1 MAASPA
7 RERECRLVLQ
17 ADAGGLGIVEHDRHQ
32 LLQLAVH
39 QREVI
44 AATPGHEDQA
54 AALLLDEALDQPGVL
69 RAQLPLAD
77 ADVAKK
83 NHVVAREH
91 FAGTGEG
98 GEVVAP
104 AAGADVRV
112 KQQAAQVHAGI
123 AGEGVSQ
130 VTVFPARL
138 RIDNQHGQLDHAHG
152 DVKRRRVVVAQPF
165 VRLHRELQPQV
176 ELADLARVPHDRV
189 GEPAVR
195 REGDFLG
202 GQLLRALHE
211 AHLGGDIA
219 RQVTLHRVRDGDL
232 LAEQAVRRRGDFLH
246 REVGDR
252 FVLPGDDAVNRD
264 ALVAVARG
272 DADRRR
278 AKVPVAIAQQQHR
291 LEVALLLEHRAKRA
305 AQVGADLPRLAKRV
319 RRAQVRRRGE
329 CTDQHFGA
337 GLLEG
342 RPKRASVLRID
353 PGAACDDV
361 VGADDVTRLHAP
373 RGVGEDRDLR
383 RIGALYF
390 PYKLRAKQREC
401 QHRHRH
407 ESQRLEQGDFA
418 ATAVA
423 LPVAPAKP
431 RGQCHHAD
439 PGEDDDRR
447 SCERPV
453 THAASGWG
461 LSGAASAIELG
472 RMSHASTSSASS
484 IRSRNSRQI
493 SPCNAVS
500 SRCAWNS

>member
-1 MAASPA
+1 MRHPAGDLAPKAVMKLVLDAAPPTPRAVGAHEQHLAATGAADGQQRDAAKLISQLRVHGEHLAAGPAFDHAGGPVKTGEHFPNLVVHHFVGVEACEQMAASA
-7 RERECRLVLQ
+7 VREREHRLVLQ
-17 ADAGGLGIVEHDRHQ
+17 ADAGGLGVVEHDRHQ

-44 AATPGHEDQA
+44 AAPPRHEDQP
-54 AALLLDEALDQPGVL
+54 AALLLDEALDQLGVFL
-69 RAQLPLAD
+69 AQLPFAD
-77 ADVAKK
+77 ADVAEK
-83 NHVVAREH
+83 NHVVTRQH
-91 FAGTGEG
+91 FARTGEG

-104 AAGADVRV
+104 AAGADVWV
-112 KQQAAQVHAGI
+112 KQHAAQVHTGV

-130 VTVFPARL
+130 EAVFPARL
-138 RIDNQHGQLDHAHG
+138 RIDDQHSQLDHAHG
-152 DVKRRRVVVAQPF
+152 DVKRRRVIVAQPL
-165 VRLHRELQPQV
+165 VRLDRELQPQV

-189 GEPAVR
+189 VEPAVR
-195 REGDFLG
+195 REGHFLG

-211 AHLGGDIA
+211 AHLGGDVA

-329 CTDQHFGA
+329 CTDQHLGA
-337 GLLEG
+337 GLLER
-342 RPKRASVLRID
+342 RPERALVLRID

-390 PYKLRAKQREC
+390 PDKLRAKQRER

-407 ESQRLEQGDFA
+407 ES
-418 ATAVA
+418 
-423 LPVAPAKP
+423 
-431 RGQCHHAD
+431 
-439 PGEDDDRR
+439 
-447 SCERPV
+447 
-453 THAASGWG
+453 
-461 LSGAASAIELG
+461 
-472 RMSHASTSSASS
+472 
-484 IRSRNSRQI
+484 
-493 SPCNAVS
+493 
-500 SRCAWNS
+500 